1 MNELLSCAGRRA
13 FAGGKEND
21 MKAFCK
27 PEMDVIEFS
36 AIDVLTASTQAT
48 EETASEPTTE
58 SAASGGGVELPEDP
72 L

>member
-1 MNELLSCAGRRA
+1 
-13 FAGGKEND
+13 

-36 AIDVLTASTQAT
+36 AIDILTASVQAT

>member
-1 MNELLSCAGRRA
+1 
-13 FAGGKEND
+13 

-36 AIDVLTASTQAT
+36 AIDILTASVQAT

-58 SAASGGGVELPEDP
+58 PAASGGGVELPEDP